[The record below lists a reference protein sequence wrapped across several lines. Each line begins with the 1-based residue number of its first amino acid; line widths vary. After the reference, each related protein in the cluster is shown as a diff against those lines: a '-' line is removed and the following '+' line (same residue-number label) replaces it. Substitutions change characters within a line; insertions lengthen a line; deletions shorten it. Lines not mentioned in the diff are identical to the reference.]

1 MNSTPK
7 FRPRQT
13 VEHVRHG
20 VGRITEVYAVATE
33 PDQDTEYLV
42 KLRGQRYPV
51 TLAESNLTLVR

>member
-7 FRPRQT
+7 FRTGQT
-13 VEHVRHG
+13 VEHARHG

-33 PDQDTEYLV
+33 PDQETEYVV
-42 KLRGQRYPV
+42 KLRGQRWPV